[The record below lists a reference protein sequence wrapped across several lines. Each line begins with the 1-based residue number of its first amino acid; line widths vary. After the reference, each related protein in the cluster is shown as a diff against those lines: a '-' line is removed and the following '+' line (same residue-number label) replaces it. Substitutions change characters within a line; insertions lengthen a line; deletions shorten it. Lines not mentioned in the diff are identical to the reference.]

1 MARLYLLCG
10 LPFSGKSTLARQLA
24 RRLSGTVVSF
34 DAINYERG
42 LGFAGEREV
51 SPAEWDETYGLAR
64 SRVAA
69 LLRTGRDVILDD
81 VMGFAQARRDFR
93 ELASASGGR
102 RWWCTSMFRCRNC
115 GDGGER
121 ISCCGSGRTCSQR
134 FSSGLPRCSS
144 RRRLRRRRWCSG
156 RLIGSRP
163 GLRRWSG
170 PGVKGAM
177 CSGWPQL
184 VLGTP

>member
-1 MARLYLLCG
+1 MNVARLYLLCG

-24 RRLSGTVVSF
+24 QRLSGTVVSF

-69 LLRTGRDVILDD
+69 LLRSGRDVILDD

-93 ELASASGGR
+93 ELASASGGETVVVYIDVSVQEL
-102 RWWCTSMFRCRNC
+102 W
-115 GDGGER
+115 
-121 ISCCGSGRTCSQR
+121 
-134 FSSGLPRCSS
+134 
-144 RRRLRRRRWCSG
+144 RRRRANIVL
-156 RLIGSRP
+156 RERP
-163 GLRRWSG
+163 DVQPEILERVAALFE
-170 PGVKGAM
+170 PPTAAEGV
-177 CSGWPQL
+177 L
-184 VLGTP
+184 VFRATDRFEAWVEALERPRCEGCHV